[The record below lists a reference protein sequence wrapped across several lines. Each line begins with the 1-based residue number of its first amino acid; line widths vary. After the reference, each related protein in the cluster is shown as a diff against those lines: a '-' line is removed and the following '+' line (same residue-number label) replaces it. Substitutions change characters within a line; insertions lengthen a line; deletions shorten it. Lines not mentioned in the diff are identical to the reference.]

1 MLLDL
6 FPCVRFKSN
15 ASYFSNI
22 VHFFR
27 DECWQ
32 VNQFRFDPFFV
43 DSYRGVKYL
52 QRSYCIEAKENQTVL
67 FGE

>member
-1 MLLDL
+1 MLLISVIS
-6 FPCVRFKSN
+6 F
-15 ASYFSNI
+15 I
-22 VHFFR
+22 FFR